1 VHRAVYMIIGATAL
15 LFLAATALGVLA
27 PVASYPLL
35 STIPAFTAVGTWGPK
50 GVWAAAALIPAVFL
64 LWSIHLFGGSSAIP
78 FRSMLL
84 LSVGVVVSIVYFA
97 FSWSYALKYQGTSY
111 TIAIAAINIAAI
123 AFLISYGW
131 TARRS
136 PSFAKS
142 YVFHLCLFAW
152 LGAFAFPWLGEMP

>member
-1 VHRAVYMIIGATAL
+1 MVIGGVGL
-15 LFLAATALGVLA
+15 LLLAAIALGELA

-35 STIPAFTAVGTWGPK
+35 STIPAFTAVATWGPK
-50 GVWAAAALIPAVFL
+50 GVWVAAALIPAAFL
-64 LWSIHLFGGSSAIP
+64 LWSVHLFFGSTAIP
-78 FRSMLL
+78 LRSVLL
-84 LSVGVVVSIVYFA
+84 LALGVVLSIPYFG
-97 FSWSYALKYQGTSY
+97 FSWSYALKYQGMAY

-123 AFLISYGW
+123 AFLIFYGW

-142 YVFHLCLFAW
+142 YLFHLCLFAW